1 MPSFSF
7 KANQW
12 YAVRVKGRQE
22 VQVSQILRFK
32 GYETLVPLYK
42 ATKKWSDRN
51 KVVELPL
58 FPSYIFCQFDPQI
71 QGKIIS
77 TPGVTS
83 IVGFGQGP
91 VPVSEDEI
99 ASLKIL
105 MQSGAECG
113 PHSYFHAGEEVEVLS
128 GPLTGIKGVVVSS
141 GRKMRLVISVELIQG
156 SVAVEV
162 DESSVAV
169 ACPHRNP
176 QLRAS

>member
-1 MPSFSF
+1 MPSVF
-7 KANQW
+7 KASQW

-22 VQVSQILRFK
+22 VQVSQMLRFK

-42 ATKKWSDRN
+42 ATKKWSDRS
-51 KVVELPL
+51 KVVELAL
-58 FPSYIFCQFDPQI
+58 FPSYIFCQFDPYI
-71 QGKIIS
+71 HGKIIS

-91 VPVSEDEI
+91 VPVKEDEI

-105 MQSGAECG
+105 MDSGTDCG
-113 PHSYFHAGEEVEVLS
+113 PHSYFHAGEEVEVIS
-128 GPLTGIKGVVVSS
+128 GPLIGIKGVVVSS

-162 DESSVAV
+162 DESSVA
-169 ACPHRNP
+169 AARPCRNLH
-176 QLRAS
+176 LRAS